1 MTRTLNNCSV
11 IKNFK
16 LLGQSKP
23 EQKNGICNGYNNT
36 YYNPDGKFEPCDKCK
51 LNYKNKK

>member
-1 MTRTLNNCSV
+1 MARTLNNCSV

-23 EQKNGICNGYNNT
+23 EQKKWYM
-36 YYNPDGKFEPCDKCK
+36 
-51 LNYKNKK
+51 

>member
-1 MTRTLNNCSV
+1 MARTLSNCSV

-23 EQKNGICNGYNNT
+23 EQKNGICSGYNNT